1 MPDDCIIIIYIQI
14 YVFSTNRPTHR
25 LILCHNTPYQPTLS
39 YYSLNPPSHSTYL
52 HFLTLFTP
60 TYQHPLGIQEG
71 SSTDR
76 APVQAAVG
84 LGLDPGNG
92 GVGLNDGGVHTWLDV
107 IKAIRQVGDFRV
119 IENIIPYQCFLN

>member
-1 MPDDCIIIIYIQI
+1 MPDDCIILIHIYGSMSSQPN
-14 YVFSTNRPTHR
+14 SSQLNSSHR
-25 LILCHNTPYQPTLS
+25 LILCHSPTYQPTLS
-39 YYSLNPPSHSTYL
+39 YSSLNPPSHSIYL
-52 HFLTLFTP
+52 HFPTPFTP
-60 TYQHPLGIQEG
+60 TYQHPSGIQEG

-107 IKAIRQVGDFRV
+107 IKAIRQVSD
-119 IENIIPYQCFLN
+119 